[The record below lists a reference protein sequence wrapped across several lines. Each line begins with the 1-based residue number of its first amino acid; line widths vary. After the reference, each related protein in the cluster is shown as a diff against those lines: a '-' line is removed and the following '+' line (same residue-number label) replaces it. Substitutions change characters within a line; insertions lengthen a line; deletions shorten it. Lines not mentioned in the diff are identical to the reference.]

1 MSYCNQKL
9 MRPEPVED
17 ESNLVINKNKAT
29 KKKARQA
36 CKGIQSSYID
46 TVSIYIIYIYC
57 I

>member
-46 TVSIYIIYIYC
+46 TVYREF
-57 I
+57 